1 MQWYAALLYN
11 ANIKGFIDGKLYTGD
26 TKAAC
31 VPGFNCYSCPGAV
44 GACPLGSLQNALASS
59 GHVAG
64 WYVFGILL
72 LFGIIGGRTI
82 CGWIC
87 PLGLIQELLHKIP
100 VPKIRKSRVTRVL
113 SYLKYVILAVFVIA
127 IPLMYG
133 LANNVPLPAFC
144 KYICPA
150 GTFEGATALLSNPNN
165 GGMFAQLGILFTRKY
180 VILLIIGLA
189 CIFCYRSFCRFLCP
203 LGAIYSLFNR
213 FCLIGVKV
221 DKSRCNHCGACV
233 RHCEMDIRHVNDHE
247 CISCGKC
254 MSSCAQ
260 GAISIKCGSLTL
272 KGPEIGKNADPEPVR
287 AKQKRNGRIAWG
299 ILLAVLVGALIYFN
313 FIDVPQNANA
323 KETQQTQQEQQV
335 QGTPEVQ
342 ESQQAEEMEAVQ
354 TDGTDSANA
363 QEGALRSPVEEPV
376 QTQEG
381 SAEQEDY
388 TSTAAIGHEVGQQLE
403 DFTCTLT
410 NGETFHLADYRG
422 KIVIIN
428 QWATYCTPCVN
439 ELPYFEQLKEEHP
452 DVEIL
457 AIHHWLESNP
467 KAVPYI
473 EEKGWKDWKIGFTI
487 DTKELDL
494 LGKIGGDNTMP
505 RTLVLN
511 KKGEVIY
518 NEQRSVTLEMLEELL
533 KQAGN

>member
-1 MQWYAALLYN
+1 MADGKNWWRTHRPTTRRLAQLYAALLYN
-11 ANIKGFIDGKLYTGD
+11 ANLKGFIDGKLYTGNA
-26 TKAAC
+26 KAVC
-31 VPGFNCYSCPGAV
+31 VPGLNCYSCPGAV

-72 LFGIIGGRTI
+72 LFGIMGGRTI

-100 VPKIRKSRVTRVL
+100 VPKIRKSRITRAL

-133 LANNVPLPAFC
+133 LANKVPLPAFC

-150 GTFEGATALLSNPNN
+150 GTLEGATVLLSNPDN

-189 CIFCYRSFCRFLCP
+189 CIFCYRAFCRFLCP

-213 FCLIGVKV
+213 FCLIGVRV
-221 DKSRCNHCGACV
+221 DKSRCSRCGACV
-233 RHCEMDIRHVNDHE
+233 RHCEMDIRHVSDHE

-272 KGPEIGKNADPEPVR
+272 KGPETGKNADPEPVR
-287 AKQKRNGRIAWG
+287 AKRRRNGRIVWG
-299 ILLAVLVGALIYFN
+299 VLLAALVFALIYFN
-313 FIDVPQNANA
+313 FIDVPESAEA
-323 KETQQTQQEQQV
+323 QQKTEQTEMV
-335 QGTPEVQ
+335 PVQ
-342 ESQQAEEMEAVQ
+342 EADTEETEAARKEEMETARIE
-354 TDGTDSANA
+354 DGEEYTESNA
-363 QEGALRSPVEEPV
+363 PV
-376 QTQEG
+376 G
-381 SAEQEDY
+381 N
-388 TSTAAIGHEVGQQLE
+388 EVGQQLE

-410 NGETFHLADYRG
+410 DGSTFHLTDHRG
-422 KIVIIN
+422 EVVIIN

-439 ELPYFEQLKEEHP
+439 ELPYFEQLKEDHP
-452 DVEIL
+452 EVEIL

-467 KAVPYI
+467 QMLPFMI
-473 EEKGWKDWKIGFTI
+473 EKGWNEWEVDFTI
-487 DTKELDL
+487 DTEELGL
-494 LGKIGGDNTMP
+494 LDIIGGDNTMP

-511 KKGEVIY
+511 KKGEVVY

-533 KQAGN
+533 KKAED

>member
-1 MQWYAALLYN
+1 
-11 ANIKGFIDGKLYTGD
+11 
-26 TKAAC
+26 
-31 VPGFNCYSCPGAV
+31 
-44 GACPLGSLQNALASS
+44 
-59 GHVAG
+59 
-64 WYVFGILL
+64 
-72 LFGIIGGRTI
+72 
-82 CGWIC
+82 
-87 PLGLIQELLHKIP
+87 
-100 VPKIRKSRVTRVL
+100 
-113 SYLKYVILAVFVIA
+113 VILAVFVIA

-165 GGMFAQLGILFTRKY
+165 SGMFAQLGILFTRKY

-323 KETQQTQQEQQV
+323 KEAQQTQQEQV
-335 QGTPEVQ
+335 QETPQIQ
-342 ESQQAEEMEAVQ
+342 ESQQAEETE
-354 TDGTDSANA
+354 
-363 QEGALRSPVEEPV
+363 
-376 QTQEG
+376 
-381 SAEQEDY
+381 AEQEDY
-388 TSTAAIGHEVGQQLE
+388 SSTAAIGHEVGQQLA

-410 NGETFHLADYRG
+410 NGNTFHLADYRG
-422 KIVIIN
+422 QIVIIN

-439 ELPYFEQLKEEHP
+439 ELPYFEQLKEDHP
-452 DVEIL
+452 EVEIL
-457 AIHHWLESNP
+457 AVHHWLESNP

-473 EEKGWKDWKIGFTI
+473 EEKGWDNWEIGFTI
-487 DTKELDL
+487 DTQELDL